1 MERDVVAAIAALLD
15 AHGVSWVV
23 MGAVAANRYRREVR
37 LTGDLDLLVASHGPD
52 GLDALEAMFEN
63 AGWSV
68 RRGSVDGAI
77 LRLRH
82 ETLGAVDL
90 VLAETEYQR
99 VAIER
104 AVSEVSSEGIPL
116 RVLRIE
122 DVLVHKL
129 IAGRPRDIADIEDI
143 MARRPELD
151 EAYVERWIE
160 YWEVGEL
167 WQRLRPR

>member
-1 MERDVVAAIAALLD
+1 VERDVVAAVAALLS
-15 AHGVSWVV
+15 AQGVSWVV

-37 LTGDLDLLVASHGPD
+37 LTGDLDLLVASHGSN
-52 GLDALEAMFEN
+52 GLGALEASFEN

-68 RRGSVDGAI
+68 RRGSADGAI

-82 ETLGAVDL
+82 ATLGAVDL

-99 VAIER
+99 EAIER
-104 AVSEVSSEGIPL
+104 AASEVSGAGVPL

-129 IAGRPRDIADIEDI
+129 IAGRPRDLADIEDI
-143 MARRPELD
+143 LARRPELD
-151 EAYVERWIE
+151 ETYVQRWVAYWD
-160 YWEVGEL
+160 VGEL
-167 WQRLRPR
+167 WQQLRAR

>member
-1 MERDVVAAIAALLD
+1 MEGDVVAAIAALLD
-15 AHGVSWVV
+15 AHGVGWVV

-37 LTGDLDLLVASHGPD
+37 LTGDVDLLVASHGPG
-52 GLDALEAMFEN
+52 GLDALEAAFES

-68 RRGSVDGAI
+68 RRGSADGAI

-82 ETLGAVDL
+82 GTLGAVDL

-99 VAIER
+99 TAIER
-104 AVSEVSSEGIPL
+104 AVSDVNGGGVPL

-129 IAGRPRDIADIEDI
+129 IAGRPRDLADIEDI
-143 MARRPELD
+143 LASRPELD
-151 EAYVERWIE
+151 EAYVQRWVE
-160 YWEVGEL
+160 YWDVGEL
-167 WQRLRPR
+167 WQQLRAR

>member
-1 MERDVVAAIAALLD
+1 MERDVVAAVAALLA
-15 AHGVSWVV
+15 AHGVRWVV
-23 MGAVAANRYRREVR
+23 MGAVAANRYRRDVR
-37 LTGDLDLLVASHGPD
+37 LTGDLDLLVASHGPA
-52 GLDALEAMFEN
+52 GLDALEAAF
-63 AGWSV
+63 ASASWTV
-68 RRGSVDGAI
+68 RRGSADGAI

-99 VAIER
+99 EAIER
-104 AVSEVSSEGIPL
+104 ATSEISSEGVPL

-143 MARRPELD
+143 LARQPALD
-151 EAYVERWIE
+151 EGYVARWVA

-167 WQRLRPR
+167 WQRLRSR